1 MILIIDQKNCAFIV
15 IQNTRSNSLM
25 IPLQSLL
32 TPLPAE
38 STLLLIT
45 LTNSLIGSSTGTDST
60 VGGLIKQLLPGN
72 FNLRLTF
79 RYTIHAAVRAID
91 VCISAMKGF

>member
-1 MILIIDQKNCAFIV
+1 MIPIIDQKNRAFIV
-15 IQNTRSNSLM
+15 IQNTRRISLM

-45 LTNSLIGSSTGTDST
+45 LTNDFIGSSTGTDST
-60 VGGLIKQLLPGN
+60 DGGLIKQLLPGN

-79 RYTIHAAVRAID
+79 WYTIHAAVRAID